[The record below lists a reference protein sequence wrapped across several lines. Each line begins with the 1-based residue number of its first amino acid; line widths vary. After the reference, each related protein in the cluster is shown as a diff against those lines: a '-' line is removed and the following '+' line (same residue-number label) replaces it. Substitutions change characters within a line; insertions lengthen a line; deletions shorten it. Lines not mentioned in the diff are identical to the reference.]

1 VATSAQQAFESLL
14 VDLAAQTPAPGGG
27 CASAWAG
34 ALAASLGEMVASF
47 AEDPQAAARAKVLR
61 EELLAAGEREL
72 SSYAPVLDAARLPT
86 SDPSRKQRL
95 DAALSDASET
105 PLSITRA
112 SAEVAELAA
121 GIAARS
127 SSAVAG
133 DAITAAVLAEASS
146 RAAARLVEINLAART
161 DDARLAAVRELTL
174 RAAAARDAV
183 LAGPLRRG

>member
-14 VDLAAQTPAPGGG
+14 VDLAAHTPAPGGG

-34 ALAASLGEMVASF
+34 ALAAALGEMVAGF
-47 AEDPQAAARAKVLR
+47 ADDPQAAARAKALR
-61 EELLAAGEREL
+61 AELLAAGEREL
-72 SSYAPVLDAARLPT
+72 SSYAPVLEAAQLPK

-95 DAALSDASET
+95 GAALSDASEA

-112 SAEVAELAA
+112 STEVAELAA

-127 SSAVAG
+127 TPAVAG
-133 DAITAAVLAEASS
+133 DAIAAAVLAEASS
-146 RAAARLVEINLAART
+146 RAAARLVEINLATRA
-161 DDARLAAVRELTL
+161 DDARLADVRELTL

-183 LAGPLRRG
+183 LAGRSRRG